1 MRLLV
6 ESVLGGLL
14 LTLETEDATRGG
26 QVGGLVGL
34 CLLNRT
40 VVLEGCV
47 STGAAKS
54 ATSWATTVIALS
66 FNRRNGC
73 ILAVSVVILGHCLN
87 YNYNKSSS
95 GIKAYYSK
103 TQLVN

>member
-1 MRLLV
+1 MGLLV

-14 LTLETEDATRGG
+14 LTLETKDATRGG
-26 QVGGLVGL
+26 QVGSFINLAL
-34 CLLNRT
+34 FKRT
-40 VVLEGCV
+40 VVLEGCA
-47 STGAAKS
+47 STSTAKS

-66 FNRRNGC
+66 FNRSNGC